1 MRLGRID
8 LNACNVID
16 SHKLERDWGDKSL
29 TLFAFCI
36 PPLTPNAT
44 YLPQP
49 RVAKREPGDFRWYS
63 YILEYTD
70 EFHLRLWA
78 GRLSNRRQGASMGHI
93 EVCHEFR
100 CMRKPSRLLAA
111 TTLAAALAAAP
122 ALAADLPMPAPMS
135 MDMSSQGASMD
146 MNGTHAGSTDHPAIP
161 AGVFGAG
168 MVGAGHFMFSYTPTY
183 MRMQDNYIGSSVVSP
198 NTIATTARL
207 PEPTMMGGMTF
218 NTYRIVPTS
227 MDVQMHMFHAMYGVT
242 DWLNIM
248 VMGAYDIKSMT
259 MLTYKGTTGTTVLG
273 STTNHSEGFGDT
285 SVVSVWRVYQDPI
298 NHVQINVG
306 LSLPT
311 GSTTETMTML
321 SPMGKTMTMRANYG
335 MQLGT
340 GTVDLLPGVSYLGH
354 IAQWSWGAIYRGR
367 LALGDNSEG
376 YQYGYRQEISGW
388 AGYRWIPGVTT
399 TFRVEGDTADRIH
412 GSDSQISGLM
422 QGSNPYNYGGER
434 IKLLGG
440 LEISGAP
447 LGLHHV
453 SLALEGGAPVYQR
466 LNGPQL
472 GESWQLTGALHV
484 GF

>member
-1 MRLGRID
+1 
-8 LNACNVID
+8 
-16 SHKLERDWGDKSL
+16 
-29 TLFAFCI
+29 
-36 PPLTPNAT
+36 
-44 YLPQP
+44 
-49 RVAKREPGDFRWYS
+49 
-63 YILEYTD
+63 
-70 EFHLRLWA
+70 
-78 GRLSNRRQGASMGHI
+78 MGHI